1 MPTDLL
7 RLEIPL
13 WTFFEFIG
21 YGSVGR
27 QTDVCG
33 VVGVVGSEKPAG
45 IPVDDF
51 IIGQKEFRE
60 ELIAVDVVNL
70 SPGITSPDLVFVV
83 LVKSIAPAFGAV
95 FGKAVGVELGA
106 FAEDDKLAAVGG
118 LSRFAQISP
127 EAGFVHEIS
136 ATVEKISARLRGDL
150 CGTRFGGRASHGS
163 GPCRATTMA
172 KSEDKSNKQRGG

>member
-1 MPTDLL
+1 M
-7 RLEIPL
+7 
-13 WTFFEFIG
+13 G
-21 YGSVGR
+21 NGSAGH
-27 QTDVCG
+27 QTDVGG

-51 IIGQKEFRE
+51 IIDQKEFRK

-70 SPGITSPDLVFVV
+70 SPGITSPDPVFVV
-83 LVKSIAPAFGAV
+83 LVKSVAPAFGAV

-106 FAEDDKLAAVGG
+106 FAEDDKLAAAGG

-127 EAGFVHEIS
+127 EAGFVYEIS
-136 ATVEKISARLRGDL
+136 ATVEKIAARFGGDL
-150 CGTRFGGRASHGS
+150 CGARFGCRASHGS

-172 KSEDKSNKQRGG
+172 KSEDKSDKQGGG